1 MLVVYFQVAQELS
14 FWTAGGISGIRMEQV
29 LLVLPWTLIGIL
41 IAMYVSKSVTLLSFG
56 EEVAIGLDCTY
67 S

>member
-29 LLVLPWTLIGIL
+29 VLVLPWTIVGIL
-41 IAMYVSKSVTLLSFG
+41 IAMYVSKSVTL
-56 EEVAIGLDCTY
+56 
-67 S
+67 